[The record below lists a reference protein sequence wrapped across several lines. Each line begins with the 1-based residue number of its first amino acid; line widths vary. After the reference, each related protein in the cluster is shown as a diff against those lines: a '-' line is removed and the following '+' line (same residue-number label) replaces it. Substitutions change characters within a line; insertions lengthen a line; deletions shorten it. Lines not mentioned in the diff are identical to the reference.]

1 MQWTPYADYGLRMT
15 VWVAFLRAV
24 NVGKRQ
30 MKMAELKALCE
41 ELGYSN
47 VKTILA
53 SGNVRVEAA
62 EYPKAELEAAIEQR
76 WGFFS
81 EAVMRSGNEIEAM
94 LAAKPFAKYPD
105 EGPFHRYV
113 LMFDKPLPKGA
124 SYTGMEGDF
133 DVVRVDEKDIYLVGY
148 RQPDGRHGPGLD
160 KFDRQLEKGAVATMR
175 NWNTIPKVLT

>member
-1 MQWTPYADYGLRMT
+1 MT

-24 NVGKRQ
+24 NVGKRK

-41 ELGYSN
+41 ELGLAD

-53 SGNVRVEAA
+53 SGNVRFEAPRN
-62 EYPKAELEAAIEQR
+62 PKARLEAAIEKR
-76 WGFFS
+76 WGFVS
-81 EAVMRSGNEIEAM
+81 EAVMRSGEEIEAM
-94 LAAKPFAKYPD
+94 LASQPFAKYPD
-105 EGPFHRYV
+105 DGPFHRYV
-113 LMFDKPLPKGA
+113 MMFDKPLPGGS
-124 SYTGMEGDF
+124 SYAGVDGDY

-160 KFDRQLEKGAVATMR
+160 KFDRQLEKGAIATMR

>member
-1 MQWTPYADYGLRMT
+1 MT

-41 ELGYSN
+41 ELGYDK

-53 SGNVRVEAA
+53 SGNVRFETDRD
-62 EYPKAELEAAIEQR
+62 PKAELEAAIEKR

-81 EAVMRSGNEIEAM
+81 EAVMRSGDEIAAM
-94 LAAKPFAKYPD
+94 LASKPFGKYPD

-113 LMFDKPLPKGA
+113 MMFDKPLPKTLALRGVEDD
-124 SYTGMEGDF
+124 Y

-175 NWNTIPKVLT
+175 NWNTIPKVLN

>member
-1 MQWTPYADYGLRMT
+1 MT

-24 NVGKRQ
+24 NVGKRK

-41 ELGYSN
+41 ELGFAD

-53 SGNVRVEAA
+53 SGNVRFEAPRN
-62 EYPKAELEAAIEQR
+62 PKAMLEAAIEKR
-76 WGFFS
+76 WGFVS
-81 EAVMRSGNEIEAM
+81 EAVMRSGEEIEAM
-94 LAAKPFAKYPD
+94 MASQPFAKYPD
-105 EGPFHRYV
+105 DGPFHRYV
-113 LMFDKPLPKGA
+113 MMFDKPLPGA
-124 SYTGMEGDF
+124 ANYAGVDGDY

-160 KFDRQLEKGAVATMR
+160 KFDRQLEKGAIATMR